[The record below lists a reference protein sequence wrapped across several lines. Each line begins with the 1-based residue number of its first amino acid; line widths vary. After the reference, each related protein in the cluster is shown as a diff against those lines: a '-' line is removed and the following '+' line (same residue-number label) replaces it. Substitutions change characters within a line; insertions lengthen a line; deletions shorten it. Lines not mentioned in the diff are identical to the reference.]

1 MRRRIK
7 GGVTESRSRSR
18 SRGRPRSRS
27 RSGSRSGTRRR
38 GRPRSR
44 SRSRSRSRPRV
55 PSTPSALLINNEKI
69 TSLIGEPPLKPNV
82 NQGVSRDNEEEA
94 ARIMRA
100 YKTSLN
106 NYRNAIRN
114 VLREKGETDIV
125 SKVNNIRKHQLSKE
139 LGISLAAAGRKEV
152 SERRMLR
159 SRRNL

>member
-1 MRRRIK
+1 M
-7 GGVTESRSRSR
+7 GY
-18 SRGRPRSRS
+18 
-27 RSGSRSGTRRR
+27 
-38 GRPRSR
+38 
-44 SRSRSRSRPRV
+44 
-55 PSTPSALLINNEKI
+55 
-69 TSLIGEPPLKPNV
+69 PPLKPNV
-82 NQGVSRDNEEEA
+82 NQGVSRDGEEEA

-100 YKTSLN
+100 YKRSLN

-139 LGISLAAAGRKEV
+139 LGISLEAAGRKEV